1 MPDLYQIFLDFIAP
15 VYFNFFVAI
24 NIILVSAGIG
34 FVLIKVR
41 NNPSTGTFKLANIA
55 FAVLIAPYL
64 IILIWGITSVVIIGL
79 LENLDIKIASFMPIL
94 SPWIYYLGL
103 IALFVV
109 CYKGFKY
116 YSKKVFTPSLSW
128 QFALKYFFYIFCII
142 FLIVFPLSV
151 ILYKI
156 NNNIFQTPAQIPQ
169 VCLSAVD
176 SVGCKDYMDGKYYTQ
191 VYKWCDGMYIT
202 DAQKKKA
209 NDPLYKLTIN
219 DLGTNALVAKATVL
233 NGYNPKITGLTVY
246 EAKGSKAKVTVFNVE
261 NAGLLCIN
269 PNKGGYSYTK

>member
-1 MPDLYQIFLDFIAP
+1 MPDLYQIFLDLIAP
-15 VYFNFFVAI
+15 VYFNFFIAI
-24 NIILVSAGIG
+24 NILLVAAGIG

-41 NNPSTGTFKLANIA
+41 TNPNTRIFKIASIA
-55 FAVLIAPYL
+55 FAILLAPYL
-64 IILIWGITSVVIIGL
+64 IVLIWGITSVVIIGL
-79 LENLDIKIASFMPIL
+79 LENLDVKVAIFLPIL
-94 SPWIYYLGL
+94 SPWTYYLGL
-103 IALFVV
+103 IILFVL
-109 CYKGFKY
+109 CYKGFKF
-116 YSKKVFTPSLSW
+116 YSKKVFIPSLSW
-128 QFALKYFFYIFCII
+128 KFALKYFFYIFTIIALII
-142 FLIVFPLSV
+142 FPLCV

-156 NNNIFQTPAQIPQ
+156 NNNVFMAPSKIPQ

-191 VYKWCDGMYIT
+191 VYKWCEGMYIT

-219 DLGTNALVAKATVL
+219 DLTTNALVAKAAVV

-246 EAKGSKAKVTVFNVE
+246 ESQGTKTKVTSFTVE